1 MKKIFLLI
9 IGIISI
15 IVSIAQPCQLKGK
28 IVDTNNVPLN
38 GATIYI
44 NELNKGTSSN
54 NNGDFII
61 SRLGKGVY
69 NIQFSYI
76 GYHTKII
83 KVNLIEKDTTTLLI
97 ELQKSTINI
106 NEVVISSAFT
116 NAQDENT
123 QIVDVVK

>member
-15 IVSIAQPCQLKGK
+15 IVSIAQPCQLQGK
-28 IVDTNNVPLN
+28 IVDTNNIPLN

-61 SRLGKGVY
+61 SSLGKGVY

-76 GYHTKII
+76 GYHLS
-83 KVNLIEKDTTTLLI
+83 LIHI
-97 ELQKSTINI
+97 
-106 NEVVISSAFT
+106 
-116 NAQDENT
+116 
-123 QIVDVVK
+123 